1 MQNRLIFMALCLSL
15 LWAVGF
21 PLYAT
26 NNLADIGGYDYD
38 VYIQAAK
45 GDLTGYFYP
54 QWLLPFFSLLSYLP
68 RGIGWAV
75 LNLMNLA
82 GCYFA
87 VRAFEGNLVLTVISY
102 PLFFVYFYGNV
113 EGILVGAAAM
123 MVWSLRQ
130 RRDVLAAIAW
140 IILLTKPQI
149 GMALGLVFFGLEAD
163 RRQFIK
169 VAAIVVAWGILSLL
183 IWWGWIFDWYDRV
196 TSAEELYDVYSI
208 DLWQFVGPL
217 ALLLC
222 LPPIYFRS
230 KDLPWLVATFILT
243 MPYLQSSGL
252 LYLIIQPIG
261 AVGWLVQISYIL
273 GPRYAAVFW
282 IVPVIVYGRSLIN
295 AGWKRPIRAAKL
307 TK

>member
-1 MQNRLIFMALCLSL
+1 
-15 LWAVGF
+15 
-21 PLYAT
+21 
-26 NNLADIGGYDYD
+26 
-38 VYIQAAK
+38 
-45 GDLTGYFYP
+45 
-54 QWLLPFFSLLSYLP
+54 
-68 RGIGWAV
+68 
-75 LNLMNLA
+75 MNLV

-87 VRAFEGNLVLTVISY
+87 VRAIEGNLVLTVISY

-113 EGILVGAAAM
+113 GGILAGAAAM
-123 MVWSLRQ
+123 MIWSLRQ
-130 RRDVLAAIAW
+130 QRDVLAAIAW

-295 AGWKRPIRAAKL
+295 AGWKRPNRAAKL